1 MSSSD
6 IVTKIV
12 GGRMTIEI
20 NREERRNALNDD
32 VITQISDA
40 LSAAAADPAI
50 RCVVLTGAGQ
60 RAFCAGGDLKPDSG
74 TFKYDFSRIG
84 TPFARLL
91 AQARDCTL
99 PLIARVNGHCMAGGM
114 GLLGMCDLAV
124 AADHAKFGTPEVKI
138 GVFPMQIMSVLRDL
152 IPVRKLREMVLTGE
166 PLSAAEAL
174 YYGLV
179 NYVVPGDRLD
189 EQVDVLVERIS
200 RASPT
205 AIRRGK
211 FAMRQTEA
219 GSFDETL
226 SFMEA
231 QIGILALT
239 EDAAEGRRAFN
250 EKREPEW
257 PGR

>member
-1 MSSSD
+1 MSTSD
-6 IVTKIV
+6 LEMKVAD
-12 GGRMTIEI
+12 GRITIQI
-20 NREERRNALNDD
+20 NREERRNSLNDE
-32 VITQISDA
+32 VITQISEA
-40 LSAAAADPAI
+40 LAKAAADPAI
-50 RCVVLTGAGQ
+50 RCVVITGAGQ

-84 TPFARLL
+84 TPFAKLL
-91 AQARDCTL
+91 AQARDYPL

-138 GVFPMQIMSVLRDL
+138 GVFPMQIMAVLRDL
-152 IPVRKLREMVLTGE
+152 IPARKLREMVLTGE

-179 NYVVPGDRLD
+179 NYVVPSDRLD
-189 EQVDVLVERIS
+189 EQVDMLVDRLA

-211 FAMRQTEA
+211 FAMRQTESS
-219 GSFDETL
+219 SFDETL

-231 QIGILALT
+231 QISILALT
-239 EDAAEGRRAFN
+239 DDAGEGRRAFN
-250 EKREPEW
+250 EKRAPLW
-257 PGR
+257 TGR